1 MELAITEAKQIDSH
15 SYIVITNGKQT
26 VQVFRGG
33 HSGMINIINRNAAHR
48 AWRGNGKSFRTF
60 ADARQAYRSEF
71 MKSAID
77 LAESQI

>member
-1 MELAITEAKQIDSH
+1 MELAITEAKQIENH

-33 HSGMINIINRNAAHR
+33 ISGMINIINRNASHR
-48 AWRGNGKSFRTF
+48 VWRGSGKSFQTF
-60 ADARQAYRSEF
+60 ADARKAYRSEF
-71 MKSAID
+71 MRSAID